1 MGCTPPPL
9 GWRQFFSKV
18 PLRQNVI
25 IKLLTTW
32 MTPGLLEKL
41 QQFQWKGLIYN
52 ALKLLWKRTWKG
64 AGLRIEQ
71 CRKLQRIIVCN
82 YLNLSTFWLAFH
94 CLHIFL
100 LFSFFFTFWRQLFLN
115 LSPQLT
121 FLIDACQHFSKPS
134 SPYHQW
140 MSVVNGPLLWHISLI
155 ARNRFFCKNRSL
167 KKV

>member
-100 LFSFFFTFWRQLFLN
+100 LFSFFFTLLTSTLPKPFSSTHIFDRRLSTFFKTIIS
-115 LSPQLT
+115 LSPV
-121 FLIDACQHFSKPS
+121 DVSCER
-134 SPYHQW
+134 
-140 MSVVNGPLLWHISLI
+140 SVIMTYILD
-155 ARNRFFCKNRSL
+155 CTK
-167 KKV
+167 

>member
-82 YLNLSTFWLAFH
+82 YFNLSTFWLAFH

-100 LFSFFFTFWRQLFLN
+100 LFSFFFTLLTSTLPKPFSSTHVFDRRLSTFFKTIIS
-115 LSPQLT
+115 LSPV
-121 FLIDACQHFSKPS
+121 DVSCE
-134 SPYHQW
+134 
-140 MSVVNGPLLWHISLI
+140 
-155 ARNRFFCKNRSL
+155 RSAIMTYIL
-167 KKV
+167 DCTK

>member
-100 LFSFFFTFWRQLFLN
+100 LFSFFFTLLTSTLPKPFSSTHVFDRRLSTFFKTIIS
-115 LSPQLT
+115 LSPV
-121 FLIDACQHFSKPS
+121 DVKCE
-134 SPYHQW
+134 
-140 MSVVNGPLLWHISLI
+140 
-155 ARNRFFCKNRSL
+155 RSAIMTYIL
-167 KKV
+167 DCTK

>member
-100 LFSFFFTFWRQLFLN
+100 LFSFFCTLLTSTLPKPFSSTHIFDRRLSTFFKTIIS
-115 LSPQLT
+115 LSPV
-121 FLIDACQHFSKPS
+121 DVSCER
-134 SPYHQW
+134 
-140 MSVVNGPLLWHISLI
+140 SVIMTYILD
-155 ARNRFFCKNRSL
+155 CTK
-167 KKV
+167 

>member
-100 LFSFFFTFWRQLFLN
+100 LFSFFFTLLTSTLPKPFSSTHVFDRRLSTFFKTIIS
-115 LSPQLT
+115 LSPV
-121 FLIDACQHFSKPS
+121 DVSCE
-134 SPYHQW
+134 
-140 MSVVNGPLLWHISLI
+140 
-155 ARNRFFCKNRSL
+155 RSAIMTYIL
-167 KKV
+167 DCTK

>member
-100 LFSFFFTFWRQLFLN
+100 LFSFFFTLLTSTLPKPFSSTHVFDRRLSTFFKTIIS
-115 LSPQLT
+115 LSPV
-121 FLIDACQHFSKPS
+121 DVSCER
-134 SPYHQW
+134 
-140 MSVVNGPLLWHISLI
+140 SVIMTYILD
-155 ARNRFFCKNRSL
+155 CTK
-167 KKV
+167 

>member
-100 LFSFFFTFWRQLFLN
+100 LFSFFFTLLTSTLPKPFSSTHVFDRRLSTFLKTIIS
-115 LSPQLT
+115 LSPV
-121 FLIDACQHFSKPS
+121 DVSCE
-134 SPYHQW
+134 
-140 MSVVNGPLLWHISLI
+140 
-155 ARNRFFCKNRSL
+155 RSAIMTYIL
-167 KKV
+167 DCTK

>member
-71 CRKLQRIIVCN
+71 CKKLQRIIVCN

-100 LFSFFFTFWRQLFLN
+100 LFSFFFTLLTSTLPKPFSSTHVFDRRLSTFFKTIIS
-115 LSPQLT
+115 LSPV
-121 FLIDACQHFSKPS
+121 DVSCE
-134 SPYHQW
+134 
-140 MSVVNGPLLWHISLI
+140 
-155 ARNRFFCKNRSL
+155 RSAIMTYIL
-167 KKV
+167 DCTK

>member
-100 LFSFFFTFWRQLFLN
+100 LFSFFFTLLTSTLPKPFSSTHVFDRRLSTFFKTIIS
-115 LSPQLT
+115 LSPV
-121 FLIDACQHFSKPS
+121 DVSCE
-134 SPYHQW
+134 
-140 MSVVNGPLLWHISLI
+140 
-155 ARNRFFCKNRSL
+155 RSTIMTYIL
-167 KKV
+167 DCTK